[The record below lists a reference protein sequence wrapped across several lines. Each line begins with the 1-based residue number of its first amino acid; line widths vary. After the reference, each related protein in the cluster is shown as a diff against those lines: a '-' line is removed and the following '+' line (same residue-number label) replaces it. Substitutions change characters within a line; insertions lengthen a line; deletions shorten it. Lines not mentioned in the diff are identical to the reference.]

1 MTPLAFKNSYASLS
15 DDFYTMLSPT
25 PIRDAWLIHAND
37 ALANAIGISKAQL
50 YSQEMLECASGA
62 TIFPGMQPLSQ
73 VYSGHQFG
81 QWAGQLGDGRGILL
95 GELNGHDLHL
105 KGAGKTPYSRF
116 GDGRAVLRSS
126 IREYLCGEYMHQLG
140 IPTSRALTLVGSNEP
155 VWRENYESAA
165 MIIRTAESHV
175 RFGHFEHFH
184 YTDRPERVRELADFV
199 IEHHFAGVDDYA
211 SWFSV
216 VVKRTAKLM
225 AQWQIAGFTHGVMN
239 TDNMS
244 ILGITLDYGP
254 YGFLDDYVANFVCNH
269 SDHHG
274 RYAFDRQPSIGLW
287 NLNALAMALSSLI
300 DSSAL
305 TASLAQYEPVL
316 VASYVEGMAKRLGL
330 DTTSD
335 DSHESLIAELLSLLE
350 KEQCDYHQALRKLAE
365 NEADFAALFNK
376 QNPRPWIEKYL
387 AVRKHSNMTKEQQ
400 LNRNPLVILRNH
412 LAQRVIDA
420 ASQGDAT
427 PLASFFEALQHPYSM
442 PNNTAW
448 LDLPTPDDK
457 GIALSCSS

>member
-1 MTPLAFKNSYASLS
+1 MTSLAFNNRFASLS
-15 DDFYTMLSPT
+15 DDFYTFLSPT
-25 PIRDAWLIHAND
+25 PIRDAWLMHANEP
-37 ALANAIGISKAQL
+37 LASELGITHAQL
-50 YSQEMLECASGA
+50 YSQDMLNCASGA
-62 TIFPGMQPLSQ
+62 SVLAGMQPLSQ

-140 IPTSRALTLVGSNEP
+140 IPTSRSLTLVGSNEP
-155 VWRENYESAA
+155 VWRESYETAA
-165 MIIRTAESHV
+165 MIIRTAPSHV

-184 YTDRPERVRELADFV
+184 YGNQPDRVKELADFV
-199 IEHHFAGVDDYA
+199 IEHHFAGITDYGE
-211 SWFSV
+211 WFTE
-216 VVKRTAKLM
+216 VVKRTARLM
-225 AQWQIAGFTHGVMN
+225 AQWQIVGFTHGVMN

-244 ILGITLDYGP
+244 ILGLTLDYGP
-254 YGFLDDYVANFVCNH
+254 YGFLDDYVPHFVCNH

-300 DSSAL
+300 DSADL
-305 TASLAQYEPVL
+305 TAALKHYEPEL
-316 VASYVEGMAKRLGL
+316 VTTYLDGMATRLGL
-330 DTTSD
+330 ESGTGAK
-335 DSHESLIAELLSLLE
+335 HERLIADFLSLLDAE
-350 KEQCDYHQALRKLAE
+350 GCDYHLAMRTLAE
-365 NEADFAALFNK
+365 DEQAFTALFSR
-376 QNPRPWIEKYL
+376 QNPKPWLEQYL
-387 AVRKHSNMTKEQQ
+387 PHRDKGSEARERTLASN
-400 LNRNPLVILRNH
+400 PVVVLRNH

-420 ASQGDAT
+420 TTQGDTAL
-427 PLASFFEALQHPYSM
+427 LASFFDALQQPYST
-442 PNNTAW
+442 PNDKQW
-448 LDLPTPDDK
+448 LDLPTKDDK